1 MIGLRTPVIAGVA
14 GGVGTSTVAA
24 ALHALDAG
32 RCGTDAL
39 AGVDVLVCRGTGES
53 LWRAD
58 ALAGPLTTT
67 GPRPVLAVTAEAG
80 VPRDPM
86 RSRLRDIEPR
96 FSGVLMLPYVGRWC
110 EITDPHVEAAAL
122 LAEPPEQLPRPLRAY
137 AGALRLLARTVVGG
151 RRLDRAATPAPLAP
165 RRRVVSLW
173 RGLYPIERAQSF
185 LGDGQAPL
193 LPVPDLDDDELEAG
207 SAASIDT
214 RWAAG

>member
-1 MIGLRTPVIAGVA
+1 MTRSPNRVLEVRRDRTSYTGDRWCPA
-14 GGVGTSTVAA
+14 GVGTSTVAA

-32 RCGTDAL
+32 RCGANAL
-39 AGVDVLVCRGTGES
+39 VGVDVLVCRGTGES

-110 EITDPHVEAAAL
+110 EVTDPHVEAAAL
-122 LAEPPEQLPRPLRAY
+122 LAEPPERLPRPLRAY
-137 AGALRLLARTVVGG
+137 AGALRSAGPPVSTAGG
-151 RRLDRAATPAPLAP
+151 
-165 RRRVVSLW
+165 
-173 RGLYPIERAQSF
+173 
-185 LGDGQAPL
+185 
-193 LPVPDLDDDELEAG
+193 
-207 SAASIDT
+207 
-214 RWAAG
+214 